1 MGIFSIGWRL
11 LLNGLRRNEFVH
23 RGGRSIVLTGR
34 EFSAI
39 IFESEETFTLAS
51 REISSLLEHAQAG
64 SGWIVD
70 YVPMFKAYSKDNK
83 LYDTG
88 RMQAAAR

>member
-1 MGIFSIGWRL
+1 MLYL
-11 LLNGLRRNEFVH
+11 LAVNLAPSSSNLK
-23 RGGRSIVLTGR
+23 
-34 EFSAI
+34 
-39 IFESEETFTLAS
+39 ETFTLAS